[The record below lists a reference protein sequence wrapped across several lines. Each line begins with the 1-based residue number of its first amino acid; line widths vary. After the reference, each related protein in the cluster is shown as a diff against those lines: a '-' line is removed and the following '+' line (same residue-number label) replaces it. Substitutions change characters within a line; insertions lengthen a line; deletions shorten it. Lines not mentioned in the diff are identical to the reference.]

1 MGDDPELFQEMIGLL
16 RSDAP
21 PLLDA
26 LHEAHKAGDGVRLHR
41 AAHTLK
47 GMVAHFG
54 APGATRALLDLE
66 QQAREGR
73 LEGLDAAVERAVLE
87 ITRLD
92 VALED
97 LRREAA

>member
-1 MGDDPELFQEMIGLL
+1 VQEL
-16 RSDAP
+16 RSARERQDVPA
-21 PLLDA
+21 
-26 LHEAHKAGDGVRLHR
+26 VHR

-73 LEGLDAAVERAVLE
+73 LDGLDAAVDRAVAE
-87 ITRLD
+87 IARLD
-92 VALED
+92 AALED